1 VVSSGVGGF
10 KPPTESTPVMHG
22 GSGGR
27 RPLTGGPRRGIDEAD
42 RWDPTTDIL
51 QIKNTSETKIAQ

>member
-1 VVSSGVGGF
+1 
-10 KPPTESTPVMHG
+10 MHG
-22 GSGGR
+22 ASGGR
-27 RPLTGGPRRGIDEAD
+27 WPLTGGPRRGIDEAD